1 MKEHIS
7 LIPPLTILLLVIL
20 ASFAD
25 AQRNN
30 PPPHSRM
37 LIKPKMHIPVKVT
50 KPSPLESPKVQDK
63 LLSLFKSS
71 NKKSRQVGYKAVRD
85 KFKKGELQPADRRLY
100 RILIGRASDYHLGEL
115 KDHIEDITNP
125 SALRTEDSPTKFKQF
140 NRLYG
145 AWFIAALNAKEMV
158 QTDWRK
164 VQQSGSFEG
173 MEKEVTQCIALF
185 EQAAK
190 SWEKIRDSYDITAL
204 YDTCEAINECREEVS
219 WCDGEKE
226 FEKTPIYRMISAV
239 PGGVQLKQTIDRIDS
254 FDKQFK
260 NYANAESFNAKQ
272 TWASDQQRE
281 MVSLLNKNRLMMGLE
296 CLEIDPLLCKI
307 CIEHSQDME
316 ERKFFSHTGSDG
328 KGYEQRARDVDWN
341 GGTWA
346 EVIYAGSVSTKAVYD
361 AWWKSEDNRPKLFE
375 KRLNRI
381 GVGIVNKTW
390 TVVVGSTYEFRS
402 KFFIVD

>member
-1 MKEHIS
+1 MKEHIP
-7 LIPPLTILLLVIL
+7 LVPPLTILLLVIF
-20 ASFAD
+20 ATFAD

-50 KPSPLESPKVQDK
+50 KPSPLESPRVQDK

-71 NKKSRQVGYKAVRD
+71 NKNSRLLGYKAVRD
-85 KFKKGELQPADRRLY
+85 KFKKGELKPNDRRLY
-100 RILIGRASDYHLGEL
+100 RVLIGRASDYHLGEL
-115 KDHIEDITNP
+115 KDHVEDITSP
-125 SALRTEDSPTKFKQF
+125 SALKAEDSPTKFKQF

-145 AWFIAALNAKEMV
+145 EWFIAALNAKEMV

-190 SWEKIRDSYDITAL
+190 SWEKIKDSYDIKAL
-204 YDTCEAINECREEVS
+204 YDTCEAINECREEIS

-226 FEKTPIYRMISAV
+226 FEKTPIYRMVTAA

-272 TWASDQQRE
+272 AWATEQQRE
-281 MVSLLNKNRLMMGLE
+281 MVSILNKNRMMMGLE
-296 CLEIDPLLCKI
+296 CLELDKLLCKI
-307 CIEHSQDME
+307 CTEHSQDMV

-375 KRLNRI
+375 KRLNRV
-381 GVGIVNKTW
+381 GVGIVNGTW
-390 TVVVGSTYEFRS
+390 TVVVGSTYEYRS
-402 KFFIVD
+402 KYFIVD

>member
-1 MKEHIS
+1 MKKY
-7 LIPPLTILLLVIL
+7 ILLTTLVL
-20 ASFAD
+20 TPFVE

-37 LIKPKMHIPVKVT
+37 LIKPKMHIPVKT
-50 KPSPLESPKVQDK
+50 TAPSPLESPRVQDK

-71 NKKSRQVGYKAVRD
+71 NKNSRLLGYKAVRD
-85 KFKKGELQPADRRLY
+85 KFKKGELKPNDRRLY
-100 RILIGRASDYHLGEL
+100 RVLIGRASDYHLGEL
-115 KDHIEDITNP
+115 KDHVEDITSP
-125 SALRTEDSPTKFKQF
+125 SALKAEDSPTKFKQF

-145 AWFIAALNAKEMV
+145 QWFIAALNAKEMV

-190 SWEKIRDSYDITAL
+190 SWEKIKDSYDIKAL
-204 YDTCEAINECREEVS
+204 YDTCEAINECREEIS

-226 FEKTPIYRMISAV
+226 FEKTPIYRMVTAA

-272 TWASDQQRE
+272 AWATEQQRE
-281 MVSLLNKNRLMMGLE
+281 MVSILNKNRMMMGLE
-296 CLEIDPLLCKI
+296 CLELDKLLCKI
-307 CIEHSQDME
+307 CTEHSQDMV
-316 ERKFFSHTGSDG
+316 EREFFSHTGSDG
-328 KGYEQRARDVDWN
+328 KDYEQRARDVDWN

-346 EVIYAGSVSTKAVYD
+346 ETIYVGSADAKAVYD

-390 TVVVGSTYEFRS
+390 TVVVGSTYEYRS
-402 KFFIVD
+402 KYFIVD

>member
-1 MKEHIS
+1 MKKY
-7 LIPPLTILLLVIL
+7 ILLTTLVL
-20 ASFAD
+20 TPFVE

-37 LIKPKMHIPVKVT
+37 LIKPKMHIPVKT
-50 KPSPLESPKVQDK
+50 TAPSPLESPRVQDK

-71 NKKSRQVGYKAVRD
+71 NKNSRLLGYKAVRD
-85 KFKKGELQPADRRLY
+85 KFKKGELKPNDRRLY
-100 RILIGRASDYHLGEL
+100 RVLIGRASDYHLGEL
-115 KDHIEDITNP
+115 KDHVEDITTP
-125 SALRTEDSPTKFKQF
+125 SALKAEDSPTKFKQF

-145 AWFIAALNAKEMV
+145 QWFIAALNAKEMV

-190 SWEKIRDSYDITAL
+190 SWEKIKDSYDIKAL
-204 YDTCEAINECREEVS
+204 YDTCEAINECREEIS

-226 FEKTPIYRMISAV
+226 FEKTPIYRMVTAA

-272 TWASDQQRE
+272 AWATEQQRE
-281 MVSLLNKNRLMMGLE
+281 MVSILNKNRMMMGLE
-296 CLEIDPLLCKI
+296 CLELDKLLCKI
-307 CIEHSQDME
+307 CTEHSQDMV
-316 ERKFFSHTGSDG
+316 EREFFSHTGSDG
-328 KGYEQRARDVDWN
+328 KDYEQRARDVDWN

-346 EVIYAGSVSTKAVYD
+346 ETIYIGSADAKAVYD

-390 TVVVGSTYEFRS
+390 TVVVGSTYEYRS
-402 KFFIVD
+402 KYFIVD

>member
-1 MKEHIS
+1 MKKY
-7 LIPPLTILLLVIL
+7 ILLTTLVL
-20 ASFAD
+20 TPFVE

-37 LIKPKMHIPVKVT
+37 LIKPKMHIPVKT
-50 KPSPLESPKVQDK
+50 TAPSPLESPRVQDK

-71 NKKSRQVGYKAVRD
+71 NKNSRLLGYKAVRD
-85 KFKKGELQPADRRLY
+85 KFKKGELKPNDRRLY
-100 RILIGRASDYHLGEL
+100 RVLIGRASDYHLGEL
-115 KDHIEDITNP
+115 KDHVEDITSP
-125 SALRTEDSPTKFKQF
+125 SALKAEDSPTKFKQF

-145 AWFIAALNAKEMV
+145 QWFIAALNAKEMV

-190 SWEKIRDSYDITAL
+190 SWEKIKDSYDIKAL
-204 YDTCEAINECREEVS
+204 YDTCEAINECREEIS

-226 FEKTPIYRMISAV
+226 FEKTPIYRMVTAA

-272 TWASDQQRE
+272 AWATEQQRE
-281 MVSLLNKNRLMMGLE
+281 MVSILNKNRMMMGLE
-296 CLEIDPLLCKI
+296 CLELDKLLCKI
-307 CIEHSQDME
+307 CTEHSQDMV
-316 ERKFFSHTGSDG
+316 EREFFSHTGSDG
-328 KGYEQRARDVDWN
+328 KDYEQRARDVDWN

-346 EVIYAGSVSTKAVYD
+346 ETIYIGSADAKAVYD

-390 TVVVGSTYEFRS
+390 TVVVGSTYEYRS
-402 KFFIVD
+402 KYFIVD

>member
-1 MKEHIS
+1 MKKY
-7 LIPPLTILLLVIL
+7 ILLTTIIL
-20 ASFAD
+20 APLVE
-25 AQRNN
+25 AQRYD
-30 PPPHSRM
+30 PPPHSKM
-37 LIKPKMHIPVKVT
+37 LIKPKMHIQVKAPA
-50 KPSPLESPKVQDK
+50 PSPLENPRVQDK

-71 NKKSRQVGYKAVRD
+71 KKNSRLVGYKAVRD
-85 KFKKGELQPADRRLY
+85 KFKNGDLKPEDRRLY
-100 RILIGRASDYHLGEL
+100 RVLIGRASDYHLGEL
-115 KDHIEDITNP
+115 KDLVADISSP
-125 SALRTEDSPTKFKQF
+125 SALKTEDSPTKFKQF

-185 EQAAK
+185 EQAAS
-190 SWEKIRDSYDITAL
+190 SWEKIKDSYDITAL
-204 YDTCEAINECREEVS
+204 YDVCEAINECREEVS

-254 FDKQFK
+254 FDNQFK

-272 TWASDQQRE
+272 TWASEQQRE

-296 CLEIDPLLCKI
+296 CLELDQLLCKI
-307 CIEHSQDME
+307 CIEHSQDMV

-375 KRLNRI
+375 KRLNRV
-381 GVGIVNKTW
+381 GVGIVNGTW
-390 TVVVGSTYEFRS
+390 TVVVGSTYDYRS

>member
-1 MKEHIS
+1 MKKY
-7 LIPPLTILLLVIL
+7 ILLTTLVL
-20 ASFAD
+20 TPFVE

-37 LIKPKMHIPVKVT
+37 LIKPKMHIPVKT
-50 KPSPLESPKVQDK
+50 TAPSPLESPRVQDK

-71 NKKSRQVGYKAVRD
+71 NKNSRLLGYKAVRD
-85 KFKKGELQPADRRLY
+85 KFKKGELKPNDRRLY
-100 RILIGRASDYHLGEL
+100 RVLIGRASDYHLGEL
-115 KDHIEDITNP
+115 KDHVEDITSP
-125 SALRTEDSPTKFKQF
+125 SALKAEDSPTKFKQF

-145 AWFIAALNAKEMV
+145 QWFIAALNAKEMV

-190 SWEKIRDSYDITAL
+190 SWEKIKDSYDIKAL
-204 YDTCEAINECREEVS
+204 YDTCEAINECREEIS

-226 FEKTPIYRMISAV
+226 FEKTPIYRMVTAA

-272 TWASDQQRE
+272 AWATEQQRE
-281 MVSLLNKNRLMMGLE
+281 MVSILNKNRMMMGLE
-296 CLEIDPLLCKI
+296 CLELDKLLCKI
-307 CIEHSQDME
+307 CTEHSQDMV
-316 ERKFFSHTGSDG
+316 EREFFSHTGSDG
-328 KGYEQRARDVDWN
+328 KDYEQRARDVDWN

-346 EVIYAGSVSTKAVYD
+346 ETIYIGSADAKAVYD

-381 GVGIVNKTW
+381 GVGIINKTW
-390 TVVVGSTYEFRS
+390 TVVVGSTYEYRS
-402 KFFIVD
+402 KYFIVD

>member
-1 MKEHIS
+1 MKKY
-7 LIPPLTILLLVIL
+7 ILLTTLVL
-20 ASFAD
+20 TPFVE

-37 LIKPKMHIPVKVT
+37 LIKPKMHIPVKT
-50 KPSPLESPKVQDK
+50 TAPSPLESPRVQDK

-71 NKKSRQVGYKAVRD
+71 NKNSRLLGYKAVRD
-85 KFKKGELQPADRRLY
+85 KFKKGELKPNDRRLY
-100 RILIGRASDYHLGEL
+100 RVLIGRASDYHLGEL
-115 KDHIEDITNP
+115 KDHVEDITSP
-125 SALRTEDSPTKFKQF
+125 SALKAEDSPTKFKQF

-145 AWFIAALNAKEMV
+145 QWFIAALNAKEMV

-190 SWEKIRDSYDITAL
+190 SWEKIKDSYDIKAL
-204 YDTCEAINECREEVS
+204 YDTCEAINECREEIS

-226 FEKTPIYRMISAV
+226 FEKTPIYRMVTAA

-272 TWASDQQRE
+272 AWATEQQRE
-281 MVSLLNKNRLMMGLE
+281 MVSILNKSRMMMGLE
-296 CLEIDPLLCKI
+296 CLELDKLLCKI
-307 CIEHSQDME
+307 CTEHSQDMV
-316 ERKFFSHTGSDG
+316 EREFFSHTGSDG
-328 KGYEQRARDVDWN
+328 KDYEQRARDVDWN

-346 EVIYAGSVSTKAVYD
+346 ETIYVGSADAKAVYD

-390 TVVVGSTYEFRS
+390 TVVVGSTYEYRS
-402 KFFIVD
+402 KYFIVD

>member
-7 LIPPLTILLLVIL
+7 LIPPLTILILVIL
-20 ASFAD
+20 VSFAE

-30 PPPHSRM
+30 PPPHSPM

-85 KFKKGELQPADRRLY
+85 KFKKGELKPADRRLY

-115 KDHIEDITNP
+115 KDHVEDISNP

-173 MEKEVTQCIALF
+173 MEREVSGCIALF
-185 EQAAK
+185 EQAAT
-190 SWEKIRDSYDITAL
+190 SWEKIKDSYDITAL
-204 YDTCEAINECREEVS
+204 YDTCEAINECREEIS

-226 FEKTPIYRMISAV
+226 FERTPIYRMVSAV

-260 NYANAESFNAKQ
+260 NYAAAESFNSQQA
-272 TWASDQQRE
+272 WASPQQRE

-296 CLEIDPLLCKI
+296 CFELDEVLCKI
-307 CIEHSQDME
+307 CIEHSQDMVK
-316 ERKFFSHTGSDG
+316 RQFFSHTGSDG

-341 GGTWA
+341 GGTWG
-346 EVIYAGSVSTKAVYD
+346 EVIYTGSTSTRAVYD
-361 AWWKSEDNRPKLFE
+361 SWWKSEDNRPKLYE

-381 GVGIVNKTW
+381 GVGIINKTW

-402 KFFIVD
+402 KYFIVE

>member
-1 MKEHIS
+1 MKKY
-7 LIPPLTILLLVIL
+7 ILLTTLVL
-20 ASFAD
+20 TPFVE

-37 LIKPKMHIPVKVT
+37 LIKPKMHIPVKT
-50 KPSPLESPKVQDK
+50 TAPSPLESPRVQDK

-71 NKKSRQVGYKAVRD
+71 NKNSRLLGYKAVRD
-85 KFKKGELQPADRRLY
+85 KFKKGELKPNDRRLY
-100 RILIGRASDYHLGEL
+100 RVLIGRASDYHLGEL
-115 KDHIEDITNP
+115 KDHVEDITSP
-125 SALRTEDSPTKFKQF
+125 SALKAEDSPTKFKQF

-145 AWFIAALNAKEMV
+145 EWFIAALNAKEMV

-190 SWEKIRDSYDITAL
+190 SWEKIKDSYDIKAL
-204 YDTCEAINECREEVS
+204 YDTCEAINECREEIS

-226 FEKTPIYRMISAV
+226 FQKTPIYRMVTAA

-272 TWASDQQRE
+272 AWATEQQRE
-281 MVSLLNKNRLMMGLE
+281 MVSILNKNRMMMGLE
-296 CLEIDPLLCKI
+296 CLELDKLLCKI
-307 CIEHSQDME
+307 CTEHSQDMV
-316 ERKFFSHTGSDG
+316 EREFFSHTGSDG
-328 KGYEQRARDVDWN
+328 KDYEQRARDVDWN

-346 EVIYAGSVSTKAVYD
+346 ETIYIGSADAKAVYD

-390 TVVVGSTYEFRS
+390 TVVVGSTYEYRS
-402 KFFIVD
+402 KYFIVD

>member
-1 MKEHIS
+1 MKKY
-7 LIPPLTILLLVIL
+7 ILLTTLVL
-20 ASFAD
+20 TPFVE

-37 LIKPKMHIPVKVT
+37 LIKPKMHIPVKT
-50 KPSPLESPKVQDK
+50 TAPSPLESPRVQDK

-71 NKKSRQVGYKAVRD
+71 NKNSRLLGYKAVRD
-85 KFKKGELQPADRRLY
+85 KFKKGELKPNDRRLY
-100 RILIGRASDYHLGEL
+100 RVLIGRASDYHLGEL
-115 KDHIEDITNP
+115 KDHVEDITSP
-125 SALRTEDSPTKFKQF
+125 SALKAEDSPTKFKQF

-145 AWFIAALNAKEMV
+145 EWFIAALNAKEMV

-190 SWEKIRDSYDITAL
+190 SWEKIKDSYDIKAL
-204 YDTCEAINECREEVS
+204 YDTCEAINECREEIS

-226 FEKTPIYRMISAV
+226 FEKTPIYRMVTAA

-272 TWASDQQRE
+272 AWATEQQRK
-281 MVSLLNKNRLMMGLE
+281 MVSILNKNRMMMGLE
-296 CLEIDPLLCKI
+296 CLELDKLLCKI
-307 CIEHSQDME
+307 CTEHSQDMV
-316 ERKFFSHTGSDG
+316 EREFFSHTGSDG
-328 KGYEQRARDVDWN
+328 KDYEQRARDVDWN

-346 EVIYAGSVSTKAVYD
+346 ETIYIGSADAKAVYD

-390 TVVVGSTYEFRS
+390 TVVVGSTYEYRS
-402 KFFIVD
+402 KYFIVD

>member
-7 LIPPLTILLLVIL
+7 LIPPLTILILVIL
-20 ASFAD
+20 ASFAE

-30 PPPHSRM
+30 PPPHSPM

-85 KFKKGELQPADRRLY
+85 KFKKGELKPADRRLY

-115 KDHIEDITNP
+115 KDHVKDISNP

-173 MEKEVTQCIALF
+173 MEREVAECIALF
-185 EQAAK
+185 EQAAT
-190 SWEKIRDSYDITAL
+190 SWEKIKDSYDITAL
-204 YDTCEAINECREEVS
+204 YDTCEAINECREEIS

-226 FEKTPIYRMISAV
+226 FERTPIYRMVSAV

-260 NYANAESFNAKQ
+260 NYAAAESFNSQ
-272 TWASDQQRE
+272 QVWASPQQRE

-296 CLEIDPLLCKI
+296 CFELDEVLCKI
-307 CIEHSQDME
+307 CIEHSQDMVK
-316 ERKFFSHTGSDG
+316 RQFFSHTGSDG

-341 GGTWA
+341 GGTWG
-346 EVIYAGSVSTKAVYD
+346 EVIYTGSTSTRAVYD
-361 AWWKSEDNRPKLFE
+361 SWWKSEDNRPKLYE

-402 KFFIVD
+402 KYFIVE

>member
-1 MKEHIS
+1 MKKY
-7 LIPPLTILLLVIL
+7 ILLTTLVL
-20 ASFAD
+20 TPFVE

-37 LIKPKMHIPVKVT
+37 LIKPKMHIPVKT
-50 KPSPLESPKVQDK
+50 TAPSPLESPRVQDK

-71 NKKSRQVGYKAVRD
+71 NKNSRLLGYKAVRD
-85 KFKKGELQPADRRLY
+85 KFKKGELKPNDRRLY
-100 RILIGRASDYHLGEL
+100 RVLIGRASDYHLGEL
-115 KDHIEDITNP
+115 KDHVEDITSP
-125 SALRTEDSPTKFKQF
+125 SALKAEDSPTKFKQF

-145 AWFIAALNAKEMV
+145 QWFISALNAKEMV

-190 SWEKIRDSYDITAL
+190 SWEKIKDSYDIKAL
-204 YDTCEAINECREEVS
+204 YDTCEAINECREEIS

-226 FEKTPIYRMISAV
+226 FEKTPIYRMVTAA

-272 TWASDQQRE
+272 AWATEQQRE
-281 MVSLLNKNRLMMGLE
+281 MVSILNKNRMMMGLE
-296 CLEIDPLLCKI
+296 CLELDKLLCKI
-307 CIEHSQDME
+307 CTEHSQDMV
-316 ERKFFSHTGSDG
+316 EREFFSHTGSDG
-328 KGYEQRARDVDWN
+328 KDYEQRARDVDWN

-346 EVIYAGSVSTKAVYD
+346 ETIYIGSTDAKAVYD

-381 GVGIVNKTW
+381 GIGIVNKTW
-390 TVVVGSTYEFRS
+390 TVVVGSTYEYRS
-402 KFFIVD
+402 KYFIVD

>member
-1 MKEHIS
+1 
-7 LIPPLTILLLVIL
+7 
-20 ASFAD
+20 
-25 AQRNN
+25 
-30 PPPHSRM
+30 M
-37 LIKPKMHIPVKVT
+37 LIKPKMHIPVKT
-50 KPSPLESPKVQDK
+50 TAPSPLESPRVQDK

-71 NKKSRQVGYKAVRD
+71 NKNSRLLGYKAVRD
-85 KFKKGELQPADRRLY
+85 KFKKGELKPNDRRLY
-100 RILIGRASDYHLGEL
+100 RVLIGRASDYHLGEL
-115 KDHIEDITNP
+115 KDHVEDITSP
-125 SALRTEDSPTKFKQF
+125 SALKAEDSPTKFKQF

-145 AWFIAALNAKEMV
+145 QWFIAALNAKEMV

-190 SWEKIRDSYDITAL
+190 SWEKIKDSYDIKAL
-204 YDTCEAINECREEVS
+204 YDTCEAINECREEIS

-226 FEKTPIYRMISAV
+226 FEKTPIYRMVTAA

-272 TWASDQQRE
+272 AWATEQQRE
-281 MVSLLNKNRLMMGLE
+281 MVSILNKNRMMMGLE
-296 CLEIDPLLCKI
+296 CLELDKLLCKI
-307 CIEHSQDME
+307 CTEHSQDMV
-316 ERKFFSHTGSDG
+316 EREFFSHTGSDG
-328 KGYEQRARDVDWN
+328 KDYEQRARDVDWN

-346 EVIYAGSVSTKAVYD
+346 ETIYIGSADAKAVYD

-390 TVVVGSTYEFRS
+390 TVVVGSTYEYRS
-402 KFFIVD
+402 KYFIVD

>member
-1 MKEHIS
+1 MKKY
-7 LIPPLTILLLVIL
+7 ILLTTLVL
-20 ASFAD
+20 TPFVE

-37 LIKPKMHIPVKVT
+37 LIKPKMHIPVKT
-50 KPSPLESPKVQDK
+50 TAPSPLESPRVQDK

-71 NKKSRQVGYKAVRD
+71 NKNSRLLGYKAVRD
-85 KFKKGELQPADRRLY
+85 KFKKGELKPNDRRLY
-100 RILIGRASDYHLGEL
+100 RVLIGRASDYHLGEL
-115 KDHIEDITNP
+115 KDHVEDITSP
-125 SALRTEDSPTKFKQF
+125 SALKAEDSPTKFKQF

-145 AWFIAALNAKEMV
+145 EWFIAALNAKEMV

-190 SWEKIRDSYDITAL
+190 SWEKIKDSYDIKAL
-204 YDTCEAINECREEVS
+204 YDTCEAINECREEIS

-226 FEKTPIYRMISAV
+226 FEKTPIYRMVTAA

-272 TWASDQQRE
+272 AWATEQQRE
-281 MVSLLNKNRLMMGLE
+281 MVSILNKNRMMMGLE
-296 CLEIDPLLCKI
+296 CLELDKLLCKI
-307 CIEHSQDME
+307 CTEHSQDMV
-316 ERKFFSHTGSDG
+316 EREFFSHTGSDG
-328 KGYEQRARDVDWN
+328 KDYEQRARDVDWN

-346 EVIYAGSVSTKAVYD
+346 ETIYIGSADAKAVYD

-390 TVVVGSTYEFRS
+390 TVVVGSTYEYRS
-402 KFFIVD
+402 KYFIVD

>member
-1 MKEHIS
+1 MKKY
-7 LIPPLTILLLVIL
+7 ILLTTLVL
-20 ASFAD
+20 TPFVE

-30 PPPHSRM
+30 PPSHSRM
-37 LIKPKMHIPVKVT
+37 LIKPKMHIPVKT
-50 KPSPLESPKVQDK
+50 TAPSPLESPRVQDK

-71 NKKSRQVGYKAVRD
+71 NKNSRLLGYKAVRD
-85 KFKKGELQPADRRLY
+85 KFKKGELKPNDRRLY
-100 RILIGRASDYHLGEL
+100 RVLIGRASDYHLGEL
-115 KDHIEDITNP
+115 KDHVEDITSP
-125 SALRTEDSPTKFKQF
+125 SALKAEDSPTKFKQF

-145 AWFIAALNAKEMV
+145 QWFIAALNAKEMV

-190 SWEKIRDSYDITAL
+190 SWEKIKDSYDIKAL
-204 YDTCEAINECREEVS
+204 YDTCEAINECREEIS

-226 FEKTPIYRMISAV
+226 FEKTPIYRMVTAA

-272 TWASDQQRE
+272 AWATEQQRE
-281 MVSLLNKNRLMMGLE
+281 MVSILNKNRMMMGLE
-296 CLEIDPLLCKI
+296 CLELDKLLCKI
-307 CIEHSQDME
+307 CTEHSQDMV
-316 ERKFFSHTGSDG
+316 EREFFSHTGSDG
-328 KGYEQRARDVDWN
+328 KDYEQRARDVDWN

-346 EVIYAGSVSTKAVYD
+346 ETIYVGSADAKAVYD

-390 TVVVGSTYEFRS
+390 TVVVGSTYEYRS
-402 KFFIVD
+402 KYFIVD